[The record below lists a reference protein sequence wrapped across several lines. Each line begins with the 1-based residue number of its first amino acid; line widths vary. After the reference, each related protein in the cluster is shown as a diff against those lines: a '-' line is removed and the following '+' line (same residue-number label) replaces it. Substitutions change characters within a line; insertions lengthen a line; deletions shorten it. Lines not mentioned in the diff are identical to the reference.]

1 MTTGLLRHPLP
12 FPVDPEH
19 AFARLDD
26 GHSPALWLDDH
37 GDRGSGVTY
46 LAFPTPIEVVDNSGV
61 ALAEKLA
68 QHFLPPGASAEGL
81 PLGVFFVMPYEA
93 GYSFVGLTAPE
104 VLPTH
109 ALWVDQVVAINHA
122 TKEAV
127 LWALGTQWSTGQQQW
142 RDGTEKLLASAQE
155 LAAPVVGEIS
165 LLSWRDSREEYL
177 GMIEAAHQAIRDG
190 DAYQLCVTT
199 TLSIAGQVDPV
210 ALHRR
215 VRKMSP
221 THHQALIRV
230 GELTIVAAS
239 PETFL
244 EVSSGGEVIT
254 KPIKG
259 TRPRGETPEDDA
271 RLAHELVTSE
281 KERAEN
287 LMIVDLMRND
297 LSKVCEVG
305 SVSVPILCEVESYST
320 VHQLVSTVVGQL
332 RAGIDLWGI
341 LRECFPA
348 GSMTG
353 APKKRAMEVLNDQES
368 GPRGYYSGIFGMW
381 RVDGSATVAMTI
393 RSAMVYPDHLTL
405 GVGGG
410 ITALSEPDAEIR
422 EVGIKATAF
431 LQALGVSQDDY
442 S

>member
-381 RVDGSATVAMTI
+381 RVDGSATLAMTI

>member
-1 MTTGLLRHPLP
+1 LP

-287 LMIVDLMRND
+287 LMIVDVMRND

>member
-155 LAAPVVGEIS
+155 LAAPVVGEIFAS
-165 LLSWRDSREEYL
+165 
-177 GMIEAAHQAIRDG
+177 
-190 DAYQLCVTT
+190 VV
-199 TLSIAGQVDPV
+199 AG
-210 ALHRR
+210 
-215 VRKMSP
+215 
-221 THHQALIRV
+221 
-230 GELTIVAAS
+230 
-239 PETFL
+239 
-244 EVSSGGEVIT
+244 
-254 KPIKG
+254 
-259 TRPRGETPEDDA
+259 
-271 RLAHELVTSE
+271 
-281 KERAEN
+281 
-287 LMIVDLMRND
+287 
-297 LSKVCEVG
+297 
-305 SVSVPILCEVESYST
+305 
-320 VHQLVSTVVGQL
+320 
-332 RAGIDLWGI
+332 
-341 LRECFPA
+341 
-348 GSMTG
+348 
-353 APKKRAMEVLNDQES
+353 
-368 GPRGYYSGIFGMW
+368 
-381 RVDGSATVAMTI
+381 
-393 RSAMVYPDHLTL
+393 
-405 GVGGG
+405 
-410 ITALSEPDAEIR
+410 
-422 EVGIKATAF
+422 
-431 LQALGVSQDDY
+431 
-442 S
+442 

>member
-271 RLAHELVTSE
+271 RVAHELVTSE

>member
-1 MTTGLLRHPLP
+1 
-12 FPVDPEH
+12 
-19 AFARLDD
+19 
-26 GHSPALWLDDH
+26 
-37 GDRGSGVTY
+37 
-46 LAFPTPIEVVDNSGV
+46 
-61 ALAEKLA
+61 
-68 QHFLPPGASAEGL
+68 
-81 PLGVFFVMPYEA
+81 
-93 GYSFVGLTAPE
+93 
-104 VLPTH
+104 
-109 ALWVDQVVAINHA
+109 
-122 TKEAV
+122 
-127 LWALGTQWSTGQQQW
+127 
-142 RDGTEKLLASAQE
+142 
-155 LAAPVVGEIS
+155 
-165 LLSWRDSREEYL
+165 
-177 GMIEAAHQAIRDG
+177 
-190 DAYQLCVTT
+190 
-199 TLSIAGQVDPV
+199 
-210 ALHRR
+210 
-215 VRKMSP
+215 MSP

-410 ITALSEPDAEIR
+410 SYGAQRT
-422 EVGIKATAF
+422 GC
-431 LQALGVSQDDY
+431 
-442 S
+442 

>member
-68 QHFLPPGASAEGL
+68 QHFLPPGVSAEGL